1 MIVMNKPQYSKL
13 VSKYSPKSPLIK
25 DMFKAY
31 LFGGTVCL
39 FGEILRHVYLSFG
52 AEKVVAST
60 WVSVSL
66 IIIAQLLSGPGIYE
80 KIAKHAG
87 AGLSVPITGF
97 ANAVVSPAIE
107 YHSEGLIL
115 GLGAKLF
122 TISGPV
128 IVYGTAASVAAGL
141 ICFIFDFFR
150 GLM

>member
-1 MIVMNKPQYSKL
+1 MNKHQYSKL
-13 VSKYSPKSPLIK
+13 VSKYSPKSPLFK
-25 DMFKAY
+25 DMLKAF
-31 LFGGTVCL
+31 LSGGTVCF
-39 FGEILRHVYLSFG
+39 FGEALRQLYLSMG
-52 AEKVVAST
+52 LEKTLAST
-60 WVSVSL
+60 WVSISL
-66 IIIAQLLSGPGIYE
+66 IILAQTFTGPGIYE

-141 ICFIFDFFR
+141 VYYIFNF
-150 GLM
+150 LKEVL

>member
-1 MIVMNKPQYSKL
+1 MNKPQYNKL
-13 VSKYSPKSPLIK
+13 VSEYSPKSPLAK
-25 DMFKAY
+25 DMLKAF
-31 LFGGTVCL
+31 LFGGGVCVLGEALRNVFL
-39 FGEILRHVYLSFG
+39 FFDI
-52 AEKVVAST
+52 EKSIAST
-60 WVSVSL
+60 WASICL
-66 IIIAQLLSGPGIYE
+66 IIIAQSLSGPGIYE

-128 IVYGTAASVAAGL
+128 IVYGTASSVAAGL
-141 ICFIFDFFR
+141 IYYIFNFIKEVI
-150 GLM
+150 

>member
-1 MIVMNKPQYSKL
+1 MNKPQYNKL
-13 VSKYSPKSPLIK
+13 VSKYSPKSPLAK
-25 DMFKAY
+25 DILKAF
-31 LFGGTVCL
+31 LFGGSVCL
-39 FGEILRHVYLSFG
+39 LGEILRRFYLSFDL
-52 AEKVVAST
+52 EKTVAST
-60 WVSVSL
+60 WASISL
-66 IIIAQLLSGPGIYE
+66 IVLAQLLSGPGIYE

-141 ICFIFDFFR
+141 IYYLFNVIKEV
-150 GLM
+150 M

>member
-1 MIVMNKPQYSKL
+1 MNKPQYNKL
-13 VSKYSPKSPLIK
+13 VSKYSPKSPLAK
-25 DMFKAY
+25 DMFKAF
-31 LFGGTVCL
+31 LFGGGVCAL
-39 FGEILRHVYLSFG
+39 GEVLRQLYLSLDV
-52 AEKVVAST
+52 EKTIAST
-60 WVSVSL
+60 WVSISL
-66 IIIAQLLSGPGIYE
+66 IILSQALSGPGLYE

-107 YHSEGLIL
+107 YHSEGLVL

-141 ICFIFDFFR
+141 IYYTFTFFK
-150 GLM
+150 GVI

>member
-1 MIVMNKPQYSKL
+1 MNKPQYNKL
-13 VSKYSPKSPLIK
+13 VSKYSPKSPLPK
-25 DMFKAY
+25 DILKAF
-31 LFGGTVCL
+31 LFGGSVCVL
-39 FGEILRHVYLSFG
+39 GECLRLIFLSMNL
-52 AEKVVAST
+52 EKTIAST
-60 WVSVSL
+60 WASICLVVL
-66 IIIAQLLSGPGIYE
+66 AQAFTGPGLYE

-115 GLGAKLF
+115 GIGAKLF

-141 ICFIFDFFR
+141 IYYIFDFFK
-150 GLM
+150 GVM